1 MLERVVVTGMGVI
14 APGASGVPEFEV
26 ALREGRSGIRFWPEA
41 AELGLGCQVGGIPAI
56 DSKLLDDLLPPPRRR
71 VLSPI
76 MEYAALAAIECWRDS
91 GLPFDF
97 EPSGRVDW
105 DTGCVVGTGIGAIDI
120 LTGVVAPLVAQR
132 QHRKMGSRMVE
143 RVMISGSSASVA
155 GILGLGGPA
164 ITVSS
169 ACSSATCA
177 IHRAAQT
184 VRMGLCKRILAGG
197 VEIPSLHT
205 AATFDSMHVVPR
217 DFNQE
222 PEKASRPLSATA
234 GGFVPSGG
242 SGFLMLEALESARER
257 DARIYAEL
265 AGSYEN
271 SGGQRGDGSMT
282 AASSEGAIRCIRGAT
297 ADAGVPS
304 ADIDYVNGHLTG
316 TTGDPREIQHLATAL
331 GRRLT
336 ELPWVN
342 ATKSL
347 TGHALGAAGAI
358 ESIAT
363 VLQLNGGFLHPSANC
378 RDLHPEIEDIAGR
391 VPMRTVPCQF
401 NIALKTSFGFGD
413 VNACLIFR
421 RYEANH

>member
-14 APGASGVPEFEV
+14 APGASGVPEFEI
-26 ALREGRSGIRFWPEA
+26 ALREGRSGICFWPEA

-56 DSKLLDDLLPPPRRR
+56 NSQLLDDLLPPPRRR

-76 MEYAALAAIECWRDS
+76 MEYTALAAIECWRDS
-91 GLPFDF
+91 GLFLDF
-97 EPSGRVDW
+97 EGTGQVDW

-120 LTGVVAPLVAQR
+120 LAGVVAPLVAQR

-143 RVMISGSSASVA
+143 RVMISGPSASVA
-155 GILGLGGPA
+155 GILGLGGPS

-184 VRMGLCKRILAGG
+184 VRMGLCKRTLAGG

-205 AATFDSMHVVPR
+205 AATFDSMRVVPR

-242 SGFLMLEALESARER
+242 AGFLMLEALESARER
-257 DARIYAEL
+257 GARIYAEL

-282 AASSEGAIRCIRGAT
+282 AANSEGAIRCIRGAT
-297 ADAGVPS
+297 ADAGVS
-304 ADIDYVNGHLTG
+304 CDEIDYINGHLTG
-316 TTGDPREIQHLATAL
+316 TTGDPREIRNLAAAL
-331 GRRLT
+331 GRGLAD
-336 ELPWVN
+336 LPWVN

-347 TGHALGAAGAI
+347 IGHALGAAGAI
-358 ESIAT
+358 ESVAT
-363 VLQLNGGFLHPSANC
+363 ILQLNHGFLHPSANC
-378 RDLHPEIEDIAGR
+378 ADLHPEIEDISAR
-391 VPMRTVPCQF
+391 IPMRTLACK
-401 NIALKTSFGFGD
+401 ITTALKTSFGFGD
-413 VNACLIFR
+413 VNACLVFR
-421 RYEANH
+421 RYEAIR